1 MTQLPRLAAQ
11 EAQRATAEA
20 KMSHE
25 MSGMLFPWE
34 RSAFGDRTEKLKWWQ
49 KAYWVGFAC
58 VPHAPLA
65 PPAPPPACHPAL
77 TAVCHRTLLLP
88 GV

>member
-1 MTQLPRLAAQ
+1 MT
-11 EAQRATAEA
+11 
-20 KMSHE
+20 HE

-58 VPHAPLA
+58 VAPSAGHKAPPLA
-65 PPAPPPACHPAL
+65 CCASRP
-77 TAVCHRTLLLP
+77 R
-88 GV
+88 

>member
-1 MTQLPRLAAQ
+1 MT
-11 EAQRATAEA
+11 
-20 KMSHE
+20 HE

-58 VPHAPLA
+58 VAPRCRLSR
-65 PPAPPPACHPAL
+65 AL
-77 TAVCHRTLLLP
+77 PRADCSLRRCTLLLA